1 MTSVTA
7 NGLTL
12 EIERHGPATA
22 EPLILIRGLGSQ
34 LIHWPDEMV
43 SGFVAA
49 GFHLVT
55 FDNRDAGLS
64 QKCDDAEGYG
74 LRDMAEDTVGLM
86 DSLGLAR
93 AHVLGLS
100 MGGMILQLMA
110 LHHPQ
115 RVLSATLVMSSS
127 LAPGLPQADPELRD
141 MLRASAP
148 SDRRA
153 DVVAHELVTGRAF
166 QSPRWPFDEGER
178 AALIGRAFDRCHCP
192 EGTARQYA
200 AMMQA
205 APDLSGLEAISVPT
219 LVVHGTDDRLLPPAH
234 GRDIA
239 ARIPGAELIEIDGMG
254 HDISGGAAILVTAH
268 VTRFL
273 SRVAR
278 RSLAPKK

>member
-1 MTSVTA
+1 MASVTA
-7 NGLTL
+7 NGMTL

-22 EPLILIRGLGSQ
+22 EPLVLIRGLGSQ
-34 LIHWPDEMV
+34 LIHWPDEMI

-49 GFHLVT
+49 GFHVVT

-86 DSLGLAR
+86 DALGLGQ

-110 LHHPQ
+110 LHHPE
-115 RVLSATLVMSSS
+115 RILSATIVMSSGR
-127 LAPGLPQADPELRD
+127 APGLPQADPELRE
-141 MLRASAP
+141 MLRSAAP

-153 DVVAHELVTGRAF
+153 DVVAHELATGRAF
-166 QSPRWPFDEGER
+166 QSPRWPFDAAER

-200 AMMQA
+200 AMMRA
-205 APDLSGLEAISVPT
+205 APDLSGIDAIAVPT
-219 LVVHGTDDRLLPPAH
+219 LVVHGTEDRLLPPAH

-254 HDISGGAAILVTAH
+254 HDISGGAVRLVTAH

-273 SRVAR
+273 SQVAM
-278 RSLAPKK
+278 RSRALKK